1 MNEVA
6 DIRRKECEEK
16 LKDSNRSTDRLDV
29 AIDFLKF
36 VVGIG
41 TAITVVRL
49 PSLY

>member
-16 LKDSNRSTDRLDV
+16 LKNSIGSTDRLDV

-36 VVGIG
+36 VVGVG

-49 PSLY
+49 QSLH